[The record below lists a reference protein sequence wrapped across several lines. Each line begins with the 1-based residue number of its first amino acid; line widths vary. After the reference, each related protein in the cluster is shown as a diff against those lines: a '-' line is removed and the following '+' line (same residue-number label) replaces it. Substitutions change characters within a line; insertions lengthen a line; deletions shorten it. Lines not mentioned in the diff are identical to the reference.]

1 MKATWLI
8 AGGAAAFLT
17 YLVIRKLR
25 EIETDSSVQSNQRH
39 AEHHVTNVFANA
51 KRHSRSKAVL

>member
-8 AGGAAAFLT
+8 AGGATAFLT

-25 EIETDSSVQSNQRH
+25 EVETNSSVQSNQRH
-39 AEHHVTNVFANA
+39 AEHHLTNVFANA
-51 KRHSRSKAVL
+51 KRHRSSRAV